1 MTELAQLQAD
11 RARIFQLKTE
21 LAALGAITEV
31 GFKDG
36 GADVERL
43 KRLAHELETLNPTSE
58 PARAAA
64 LLRGR
69 WHLIYSSLGLLRTS
83 TLAALSFG
91 SLPKTEVD
99 VVEVFQE
106 TNPATGHYD
115 NIIHLIDPEGQ
126 PARLVVAG
134 DYLVEDDRE
143 MDIRFNRVLLSGENQ
158 RVELALDPSRIPPI
172 RTETSFLDEG
182 FRLIRGGNGSLY
194 VLERLDAAPLRW
206 ARDS

>member
-1 MTELAQLQAD
+1 MIKAAPLVNEPG
-11 RARIFQLKTE
+11 RIASLKTE

-31 GFKDG
+31 GFQEG

-43 KRLAHELETLNPTSE
+43 KLLAHELESLNPTAE

-69 WHLIYSSLGLLRTS
+69 WHLIYSSLGLLRRS
-83 TLAALSFG
+83 TLSALSFG
-91 SLPKTEVD
+91 ALPRTEVE

-106 TNPATGHYD
+106 TDPATGHYD
-115 NIIHLIDPEGQ
+115 NIIHLIDDSGM
-126 PARLVVAG
+126 PATLVVAG
-134 DYLVEDDRE
+134 DYLVEDDAQ
-143 MDIRFNRVLLSGENQ
+143 MDIRFGRVLLTGENR
-158 RVELALDPSRIPPI
+158 RVELALDPARLPPI
-172 RTETSFLDEG
+172 ATVTSYLDEG

-194 VLERLDAAPLRW
+194 VLERLDAAPYRW